1 MRSLLW
7 RLLGSSFQWEASVIN
22 FLLGAV
28 AFIVAGATF
37 LFFLPRGGKPSPI
50 AGAKFEAYFVV
61 GLIAILG
68 LGIGLI
74 IEGATTALK

>member
-1 MRSLLW
+1 M
-7 RLLGSSFQWEASVIN
+7 IN
-22 FLLGAV
+22 FVLGAA

-74 IEGATTALK
+74 IDGATTTLK

>member
-1 MRSLLW
+1 M
-7 RLLGSSFQWEASVIN
+7 
-22 FLLGAV
+22 

-74 IEGATTALK
+74 IDGATTELN